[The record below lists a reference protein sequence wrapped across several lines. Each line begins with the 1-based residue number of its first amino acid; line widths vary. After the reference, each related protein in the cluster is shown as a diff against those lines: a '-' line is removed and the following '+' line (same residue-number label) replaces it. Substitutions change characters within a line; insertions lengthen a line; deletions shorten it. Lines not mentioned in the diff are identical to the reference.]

1 FKLNCF
7 RGGEFSAVLNI
18 TLFVAGVSIQHML
31 LHAVFT
37 PVKSATEIPMLMVG
51 FGSSVVALFVQ
62 LGGAS
67 TPRPPTSESISSAS
81 NLPDLAKTP
90 KCTRWSPS
98 GAAKRT
104 PLWDDDGIAA
114 LFRLRYKSQLSAR
127 FYSKSNADKK
137 TAYVM
142 LAAELSVVT
151 EKEYSVAQVQDK
163 LFVCTSPLVHGQ
175 LRDEGHLR
183 FVSPGSPV
191 PVEVVHEPCVVFAN
205 HPSLRVG
212 DVVQLI
218 PKLERN
224 AANAIVFIDPLVSP
238 FEDMTPF
245 QRAVLMGVIH
255 VHIDFRLSCN
265 NANILI
271 AECKPQTLV
280 LPGCYASYELI
291 VFVLA
296 NVFAQYYLGYYQY
309 IALFVLKFDI
319 FSTLSSPL

>member
-1 FKLNCF
+1 MVNKLY
-7 RGGEFSAVLNI
+7 L
-18 TLFVAGVSIQHML
+18 
-31 LHAVFT
+31 
-37 PVKSATEIPMLMVG
+37 
-51 FGSSVVALFVQ
+51 AL
-62 LGGAS
+62 
-67 TPRPPTSESISSAS
+67 R
-81 NLPDLAKTP
+81 
-90 KCTRWSPS
+90 
-98 GAAKRT
+98 GAAT
-104 PLWDDDGIAA
+104 DIHTAHTA
-114 LFRLRYKSQLSAR
+114 VTTATSTRLKMSI
-127 FYSKSNADKK
+127 
-137 TAYVM
+137 
-142 LAAELSVVT
+142 
-151 EKEYSVAQVQDK
+151 

-296 NVFAQYYLGYYQY
+296 NSNDAEVGVMVQESATSEAYAAQEYATAIDGDGMSIRDFKVTSTAKAKKYHPNDSPFSALTIGHDTKEGAFLTSITGFAQPT
-309 IALFVLKFDI
+309 
-319 FSTLSSPL
+319 S